1 MKFSAQITKQKATQ
15 GQMLIEAMIAI
26 TILIVAIFSI
36 FNLIARAI
44 SLNRVVS
51 EQYAATYLASEG
63 IEVVKNLIDQNI
75 QQCAAWNQ
83 DITDGAHE
91 VQYDSAS
98 LSGVSGE
105 PLKFDVNTGLYSYQS
120 GEATPYYRTVAISTS
135 GDQNQEIQVVSS
147 VRWKGRS
154 GSDTQIDVEDH
165 LYNWRPAPA
174 ACSN

>member
-1 MKFSAQITKQKATQ
+1 MHPSAESSKLKTIN

-51 EQYAATYLASEG
+51 EQYTATYLASEG
-63 IEVVKNLIDQNI
+63 IEVVKNMIDQNI
-75 QQCAAWNQ
+75 QQCKAWNQ

-91 VQYDSAS
+91 VQYDSAA
-98 LSGVSGE
+98 LGGVSGD
-105 PLKFDVNTGLYSYQS
+105 PLKFDSTRGIYSYQS
-120 GEATPYYRTVAISTS
+120 GDPSVYYRTVVISTS